1 MVDTAHHGTRSSR
14 PHSLPLNTRTGTRP
28 TLRQRRRHPAPRPRA
43 RGRRASTTRR
53 PRRPPKALVPVT
65 PRPSAAT
72 GFVPQGVRRLRRRTP
87 ASPTR
92 SIPGCRQQA
101 EGQSQV
107 RGGKPT
113 ARPGTDLWRPP
124 SSPAADA
131 AVCTHGD
138 ACVTS
143 GNALASLPLQLYLV
157 TVNSAHGSGFFSYL
171 GKGYGSWPLRG
182 QLPRLHNSKQNVKE
196 KVYRAGRKTE
206 LSQLP

>member
-1 MVDTAHHGTRSSR
+1 MAASTFLLLKATVLFSLSSILLHPTQEESRSGPPPPTQPSKLRNPTPKPCMPTDTANFRTRSSR
-14 PHSLPLNTRTGTRP
+14 PHSLPLSTRTGTRP
-28 TLRQRRRHPAPRPRA
+28 TLRQRRRHPAPSPRA
-43 RGRRASTTRR
+43 RGRCASTTRR

-72 GFVPQGVRRLRRRTP
+72 GFVHQGVWHLRRRTA

-92 SIPGCRQQA
+92 SAPGCRQQA

-107 RGGKPT
+107 RGEKPT

-131 AVCTHGD
+131 AVCTHDD

-143 GNALASLPLQLYLV
+143 GNELAGLPC
-157 TVNSAHGSGFFSYL
+157 NFIS
-171 GKGYGSWPLRG
+171 
-182 QLPRLHNSKQNVKE
+182 
-196 KVYRAGRKTE
+196 
-206 LSQLP
+206 